1 MQFAAGNLI
10 AECFDAAPDEL
21 KTLKEQ
27 FFTELVLHEMGHTFG
42 LNHNMKS
49 SQMLSPAELNDKN
62 MTRQWGVTGSV
73 MDYSVVNAALDH
85 SKQAGLL
92 YYHAGTL

>member
-1 MQFAAGNLI
+1 
-10 AECFDAAPDEL
+10 
-21 KTLKEQ
+21 
-27 FFTELVLHEMGHTFG
+27 MGHTLG

-73 MDYSVVNAALDH
+73 MDYPVVNAALDH
-85 SKQAGLL
+85 SKQAD
-92 YYHAGTL
+92 YYTTTAGAL